1 MVMTMTS
8 VSVMI
13 AVVVTNLYHRGR
25 KMRAAPRWLVTVC
38 LHWLAKPTCV
48 LNDIPRIASTVD
60 LVSDLPFLLLLID
73 GSVD

>member
-8 VSVMI
+8 VSVMM

-25 KMRAAPRWLVTVC
+25 KMRQAPRWLVITC

-48 LNDIPRIASTVD
+48 LNDIQLIASTVD
-60 LVSDLPFLLLLID
+60 LVSSRTVTNRGTD
-73 GSVD
+73 